1 MGNTANVVF
10 VAPFLN
16 QIVCFLTTSWDR
28 KRKGTTLFL
37 LQTRYV
43 QMMGFP
49 PRALQYRVM
58 YKRV

>member
-16 QIVCFLTTSWDR
+16 QIVCFSTTSWDR
-28 KRKGTTLFL
+28 KRKGNTLFL

-49 PRALQYRVM
+49 PRALQYRAM
-58 YKRV
+58 HKRV